1 MAIPIKIL
9 AGHDGEIAVD
19 LEAQSIDMVIDRN
32 ISAFPTPNN
41 LLKRIAVD
49 TNIPRVTMEING
61 ILTDDEGID
70 VTRASGV
77 EDLVSVTPM
86 RTLINFG
93 SLMPTEP
100 NSNFTPVKRA
110 LGTRQPSIPTL
121 ELSVKESF
129 VKNSIN
135 TIENLDVPANENFN
149 AVASANAATRINTN
163 LKFTGAHS
171 VGTTGALAV
180 SASISGV
187 STSASVLI
195 SKDDRIVKNTGEL
208 IGIVQSVTDT
218 TVTFTA
224 GIAHSISAND
234 KLFASAKCFNH
245 RNEFLGYAI
254 NLKYNFGGGI
264 PVPSVESV
272 DLTLDRKI
280 ESNILRRTKITLNK
294 SNDSLE
300 NLLHHNCIK
309 IIPSYWL
316 EDPSRGPT
324 GSDPRSDIAF
334 SNNVYPKYGIKFIFD
349 ATKTPDIAGGSDTP
363 TLNDTGVQIFER
375 TSFHQGYCTPPV
387 LDAAYRDLEIL
398 IPIKGITSLPD
409 NQSPAEGLA
418 LLLSQALALPTIFTK
433 TVKNDSFTLNPT
445 GTSTLA
451 ATFNV
456 TRNNSIVLI
465 EQTYKPQTPVEHPEI
480 FNDRLKETVIIQ
492 AFNSISAFS
501 SFGTKSAGDKAQDL
515 IGLISNSS
523 TNTGDLF
530 KGIQIPYD
538 SLITSSG
545 VTGVARNFFLTFG
558 EIPASEKTSLSN
570 TRAASD
576 TMLGLQLTG
585 DAGGNKTDRSDN
597 EKSLLEEWFGS
608 AGEAIESL
616 VGFVTTAIS
625 DIFITLKS
633 DAHGNDGGIRIIP
646 EKLHV
651 RYDAGNNYYAY
662 SLLLVAT
669 DFVIGV

>member
-41 LLKRIAVD
+41 LLKRIAID

-77 EDLVSVTPM
+77 EDLISVTPM

-110 LGTRQPSIPTL
+110 LGTNRPVADTL
-121 ELSVKESF
+121 ELF
-129 VKNSIN
+129 VRNSLSRNSTN
-135 TIENLDVPANENFN
+135 TVEDLDIDPTLVT
-149 AVASANAATRINTN
+149 AAGVLQMVTKIQTN

-171 VGTTGALAV
+171 VGATGALAV

-187 STSASVLI
+187 STPANVLI
-195 SKDDRIVKNTGEL
+195 SKDDRIVKSTGEL

-234 KLFASAKCFNH
+234 LLFASAKCFNH
-245 RNEFLGYAI
+245 RNEFLGYTT
-254 NLKYNFGGGI
+254 NLTFNTTGAKNI
-264 PVPSVESV
+264 TSV

-280 ESNILRRTKITLNK
+280 ESDILEGTRLTFNK

-300 NLLHHNCIK
+300 NLLHHNCVK

-316 EDPSRGPT
+316 EDSSRGPT
-324 GSDPRSDIAF
+324 GSDPRSDVAF

-349 ATKTPDIAGGSDTP
+349 ATKTPAIAGGSDTP
-363 TLNDTGVQIFER
+363 ALNTGNQIFER
-375 TSFHQGYCTPPV
+375 TSFHQGYCTPPA
-387 LDAAYRDLEIL
+387 LDAAFRDLEIL
-398 IPIKGITSLPD
+398 IPIKGITTLPD

-418 LLLSQALALPTIFTK
+418 LLLSQALALTTTFTK
-433 TVKNDSFTLNPT
+433 TAKNDSFTLNPT

-480 FNDRLKETVIIQ
+480 FNDRLKETVNIQ

-501 SFGTKSAGDKAQDL
+501 SFGIKSAGDKAQDL

>member
-1 MAIPIKIL
+1 
-9 AGHDGEIAVD
+9 
-19 LEAQSIDMVIDRN
+19 
-32 ISAFPTPNN
+32 
-41 LLKRIAVD
+41 
-49 TNIPRVTMEING
+49 
-61 ILTDDEGID
+61 
-70 VTRASGV
+70 
-77 EDLVSVTPM
+77 
-86 RTLINFG
+86 
-93 SLMPTEP
+93 
-100 NSNFTPVKRA
+100 
-110 LGTRQPSIPTL
+110 
-121 ELSVKESF
+121 
-129 VKNSIN
+129 
-135 TIENLDVPANENFN
+135 
-149 AVASANAATRINTN
+149 
-163 LKFTGAHS
+163 
-171 VGTTGALAV
+171 
-180 SASISGV
+180 
-187 STSASVLI
+187 
-195 SKDDRIVKNTGEL
+195 
-208 IGIVQSVTDT
+208 VQSVTNT

-245 RNEFLGYAI
+245 RNEFLGYTT
-254 NLKYNFGGGI
+254 NLTFNTTGAKNI
-264 PVPSVESV
+264 TSV

-280 ESNILRRTKITLNK
+280 ESDILAGTKLTFNK

-300 NLLHHNCIK
+300 NLLHYNCIK

-324 GSDPRSDIAF
+324 GSDPRSDVAF

-349 ATKTPDIAGGSDTP
+349 ATKTPTIAGGSDTP
-363 TLNDTGVQIFER
+363 ALNTGNQIFER
-375 TSFHQGYCTPPV
+375 TSYHQGYCTPPT
-387 LDAAYRDLEIL
+387 LDAAFRDLEIL

-418 LLLSQALALPTIFTK
+418 LLLSQALALTTTFTK
-433 TVKNDSFTLNPT
+433 TATNDSFTLNPT
-445 GTSTLA
+445 DTSTLA

-465 EQTYKPQTPVEHPEI
+465 EQTYKPQTPVEHPEV
-480 FNDRLKETVIIQ
+480 FNDRLKETVNIQ

-501 SFGTKSAGDKAQDL
+501 SLGTKSAGDKAQDL

-585 DAGGNKTDRSDN
+585 DAGGNKTDRSNN

>member
-32 ISAFPTPNN
+32 VSAFPTPNN
-41 LLKRIAVD
+41 LLKRIAID

-77 EDLVSVTPM
+77 EDLISVTPM

-110 LGTRQPSIPTL
+110 LGTSRPVADTL
-121 ELSVKESF
+121 ELF
-129 VKNSIN
+129 VRNSLSRNSTN
-135 TIENLDVPANENFN
+135 TVEDLDIDSSLVT
-149 AVASANAATRINTN
+149 ATGVLQMVTKIQTN

-171 VGTTGALAV
+171 VGATGALAV
-180 SASISGV
+180 SASVSGV
-187 STSASVLI
+187 STPANVLI
-195 SKDDRIVKNTGEL
+195 SKDDRIVKGTGEL

-234 KLFASAKCFNH
+234 LLFASAKCFNH
-245 RNEFLGYAI
+245 RNEFLGYTT
-254 NLKYNFGGGI
+254 NLTFNTTGAKNI
-264 PVPSVESV
+264 TSV

-280 ESNILRRTKITLNK
+280 ESDILEGTRLTFNK

-300 NLLHHNCIK
+300 NLLHYNCIK

-324 GSDPRSDIAF
+324 GSDPRSDVAF

-363 TLNDTGVQIFER
+363 ALNTGNQIFER
-375 TSFHQGYCTPPV
+375 TSFHQGYCTPPTF
-387 LDAAYRDLEIL
+387 DAAFRDLEIL

-409 NQSPAEGLA
+409 NQSPAEALA
-418 LLLSQALALPTIFTK
+418 LLLSRALALTTTFTK
-433 TVKNDSFTLNPT
+433 TAKNDSFTLNPT
-445 GTSTLA
+445 GTSTLE

-456 TRNNSIVLI
+456 TRNNSILLI
-465 EQTYKPQTPVEHPEI
+465 EQTYKPQTPVEHPEV
-480 FNDRLKETVIIQ
+480 FNDRLKETVNIQ
-492 AFNSISAFS
+492 SFNSISAFS